1 MPPTPLP
8 KGDFRMFVPKFYR
21 EPESSWMV
29 DLIRG
34 NPLALA
40 VTNGGAENGPF
51 ATHLP
56 VIFDPDAPDD
66 GDAGHNRHA
75 GNNRDGDGDGDG
87 EGGGGGLAGTTLLGH
102 MNRANPH
109 WTALQSGAVLLLTF
123 TGPHSYVSPTVYEK
137 TPAAP
142 TWNFTAVHVRGVVE
156 KINSIEETLGVVQS
170 TVRAFEKGFGTGWDM
185 NESLGYFRKIVPAV
199 GAFRFTVTGA
209 EGMFKLSQEQPGEV
223 RERVRESFGQSEC
236 TYRRETAELMSR
248 LP

>member
-1 MPPTPLP
+1 
-8 KGDFRMFVPKFYR
+8 MFVPSFYR
-21 EPESSWMV
+21 ESDSSWMV

-40 VTNGGAENGPF
+40 VANGCPRNGPF

-56 VIFDPDAPDD
+56 VIFDPETSADWT
-66 GDAGHNRHA
+66 
-75 GNNRDGDGDGDG
+75 G
-87 EGGGGGLAGTTLLGH
+87 ELPGATLLGH

-109 WTALQSGAVLLLTF
+109 WAALESGGVLLLTF
-123 TGPHSYVSPTVYEK
+123 TGPHSYVSPTVYGV

-142 TWNFTAVHVRGVVE
+142 TWNFTSVHVRGVVE
-156 KINSIEETLGVVQS
+156 KIDEMEETLEVVQA
-170 TVRAFEKGFGTGWDM
+170 TVRAFEGKFGDGWDM
-185 NESLGYFRKIVPAV
+185 TESLGYFRKIAPAV

-223 RERVRESFGQSEC
+223 RERVRKSFGESAC
-236 TYRRETAELMSR
+236 TYKRETAGLMSR

>member
-1 MPPTPLP
+1 
-8 KGDFRMFVPKFYR
+8 MFVPNFYR

-29 DLIRG
+29 DLVRR

-40 VTNGGAENGPF
+40 VANGSPEKGPF

-56 VIFDPDAPDD
+56 VIFDPETS
-66 GDAGHNRHA
+66 GDWS
-75 GNNRDGDGDGDG
+75 GDLPG
-87 EGGGGGLAGTTLLGH
+87 ATLLGH

-109 WTALQSGAVLLLTF
+109 WAALETGGVLVLTF
-123 TGPHSYVSPTVYEK
+123 TGPHSYVSPTVYEV

-156 KINSIEETLGVVQS
+156 KIDSMDETLDVVES
-170 TVRAFEKGFGTGWDM
+170 TVRAFEGAFGNGWDM
-185 NESLGYFRKIVPAV
+185 TESLDYFRKIAPGV

-223 RERVRESFGQSEC
+223 RERVRENFGQSAC
-236 TYRRETAELMSR
+236 TYKRETAGLMSR

>member
-1 MPPTPLP
+1 
-8 KGDFRMFVPKFYR
+8 MFVPSFYR
-21 EPESSWMV
+21 EPENSWMV
-29 DLIRG
+29 DLIRD

-40 VTNGGAENGPF
+40 VTNGSPENGPF

-56 VIFDPDAPDD
+56 VIFDPGTADDA
-66 GDAGHNRHA
+66 AG
-75 GNNRDGDGDGDG
+75 
-87 EGGGGGLAGTTLLGH
+87 ELAGTTLLGH

-109 WTALQSGAVLLLTF
+109 WSALETGSVLLLTF
-123 TGPHSYVSPTVYEK
+123 TGPHSYVSPTVYGT

-156 KINSIEETLGVVQS
+156 KIDSTEETLGVVQS
-170 TVRAFEKGFGTGWDM
+170 TVRAFEKAFGDGWDM
-185 NESLGYFRKIVPAV
+185 TESLGYFRQIVPAV

-223 RERVRESFGQSEC
+223 RERVRESFGQSGC
-236 TYRRETAELMSR
+236 AYKREVAGLMNR

>member
-1 MPPTPLP
+1 
-8 KGDFRMFVPKFYR
+8 MFVPRFYR

-29 DLIRG
+29 DLIRD

-40 VTNGGAENGPF
+40 MANGSPENGPF

-56 VIFDPDAPDD
+56 VIFDPGTP
-66 GDAGHNRHA
+66 GDRS
-75 GNNRDGDGDGDG
+75 G
-87 EGGGGGLAGTTLLGH
+87 ELPGTVLLGH

-109 WTALQSGAVLLLTF
+109 WAALETGSVLVLAF
-123 TGPHSYVSPTVYEK
+123 TGPHSYVSPSVYEV

-156 KINSIEETLGVVQS
+156 KIDSREETLGVVQS
-170 TVRAFEKGFGTGWDM
+170 TVRAFEGAFGDGWEMTD
-185 NESLGYFRKIVPAV
+185 SLGYFRKIAPAV

-209 EGMFKLSQEQPGEV
+209 DGMFKLSQEQPGEV
-223 RERVRESFGQSEC
+223 RERVQKTFEQSPC
-236 TYRRETAELMSR
+236 GYRRETAALMGR

>member
-1 MPPTPLP
+1 
-8 KGDFRMFVPKFYR
+8 MFVPSFYR
-21 EPESSWMV
+21 EPESSWVV

-40 VTNGGAENGPF
+40 ITNGNPENGPF

-56 VIFDPDAPDD
+56 VIFDPATPDVWS
-66 GDAGHNRHA
+66 
-75 GNNRDGDGDGDG
+75 
-87 EGGGGGLAGTTLLGH
+87 GGLPGATLLGH

-109 WTALQSGAVLLLTF
+109 WAALETGSVLVLTF

-156 KINSIEETLGVVQS
+156 KIDSTEETLGVVES
-170 TVRAFEKGFGTGWDM
+170 TVRAFEGAFGNGWDM
-185 NESLGYFRKIVPAV
+185 TESLDYFRKILPGV

-209 EGMFKLSQEQPGEV
+209 EGMFKLSQEQPAEV
-223 RERVRESFGQSEC
+223 RERVRESFGQSAC
-236 TYRRETAELMSR
+236 AYKRETAGLMSQ

>member
-1 MPPTPLP
+1 
-8 KGDFRMFVPKFYR
+8 MFVPNFYR

-29 DLIRG
+29 NLIRG

-40 VTNGGAENGPF
+40 VANGSPENGPF

-56 VIFDPDAPDD
+56 VIFDPETS
-66 GDAGHNRHA
+66 GDWS
-75 GNNRDGDGDGDG
+75 G
-87 EGGGGGLAGTTLLGH
+87 ELPGATLLGH

-109 WTALQSGAVLLLTF
+109 WAALETGSVLVLTF
-123 TGPHSYVSPTVYEK
+123 TGPHSYVSPTVYEV

-156 KINSIEETLGVVQS
+156 KIDSTEETLGVVQS
-170 TVRAFEKGFGTGWDM
+170 TVRAFEGAFGNGWDM
-185 NESLGYFRKIVPAV
+185 TESLDYFRKLAPAV

-223 RERVRESFGQSEC
+223 RERVRESFGRSAC
-236 TYRRETAELMSR
+236 TYKRETAGLMSL